1 MLTSGILET
10 IEPGLSAVAAFG
22 GENATGKDLA
32 IFYSA
37 FAIKLMN
44 PVQSL
49 YRMVLRLLLP
59 EQIYEYVLAAKD
71 GRDFVPK
78 VGSVGFGH
86 LRRLKP
92 ISSCYGYDRGLPVDR
107 YYIENF
113 LSENAGCIRGRVLEI
128 GDNEYTRKFG
138 GKNVARSD
146 ILNLDKR
153 ANPLTTIEA
162 DLTSAPHIP
171 DDTFDCIIF
180 TQTLMLIYD
189 MHSVIRTL
197 HRILKPGGTLL
208 ATLGGISNTSGREP
222 WEKNWCWHF
231 TTVSAS
237 KLFEEDFPGGGAEV
251 QGYGNVLSAIS
262 LLEGLSSTELT
273 HRELDHYDPSY
284 EVVVSVKAVKR
295 PAS

>member
-1 MLTSGILET
+1 MLSLGIMET
-10 IEPGLSAVAAFG
+10 FEPLLAGANPGLADAAAN
-22 GENATGKDLA
+22 EMA
-32 IFYSA
+32 FYFSV
-37 FAIKLMN
+37 FAIRLMN

-49 YRMVLRLLLP
+49 YRIALKLLLP
-59 EQIYEYVLAAKD
+59 EQVYEYVLALKD
-71 GRDFVPK
+71 GNDFVPK

-92 ISSCYGYDRGLPVDR
+92 ISTCYGYDRGLPVDR

-113 LSENAGCIRGRVLEI
+113 LSENSGFVRGRVLEI
-128 GDNEYTRKFG
+128 GDNEYTLRFG
-138 GKNVARSD
+138 GKNVVKSD

-153 ANPLTTIEA
+153 ANPETTIEA

-171 DDTFDCIIF
+171 DNSFDCIIF

-197 HRILKPGGTLL
+197 NRILKPGGTLL
-208 ATLGGISNTSGREP
+208 ATLGGISNTSGIHP

-231 TTVSAS
+231 TTVSAE
-237 KLFEEDFPGGGAEV
+237 KLFEEEFPNAEIEV

-262 LLEGLSSTELT
+262 LLQGLSYSELT
-273 HRELDHYDPSY
+273 MKELDYYDPNY
-284 EVVVSVKAVKR
+284 EVVVSVRAVKK
-295 PAS
+295 PVS

>member
-1 MLTSGILET
+1 LFTAQILET
-10 IEPGLSAVAAFG
+10 IEPGLGAVAAFAG
-22 GENATGKDLA
+22 AEAPGRDIAL
-32 IFYSA
+32 FYSV
-37 FAIKLMN
+37 FAIKIMN

-49 YRMVLRLLLP
+49 YRIALKLLLP
-59 EQIYEYVLAAKD
+59 EQIYQYMLAEKD
-71 GRDFVPK
+71 GREFVPK

-113 LSENAGCIRGRVLEI
+113 LSENSACIQGRVLEI
-128 GDNEYTRKFG
+128 GDNEYTLKFG
-138 GKNVARSD
+138 GKNVVKSD

-171 DDTFDCIIF
+171 DDAFDCIIF

-189 MHSVIRTL
+189 IHSVIRTL
-197 HRILKPGGTLL
+197 HRILKPGGALL

-231 TTVSAS
+231 TTVSAQ
-237 KLFEEDFPGGGAEV
+237 KLFEEDFPGGKAEV

-262 LLEGLSSTELT
+262 LLEGLSYNELT
-273 HRELDHYDPSY
+273 NRELDYYDPNY

-295 PAS
+295 KEN

>member
-1 MLTSGILET
+1 LFTAGILET
-10 IEPGLSAVAAFG
+10 IEPGLSTFAAFG
-22 GENATGKDLA
+22 GADASGKELA

-37 FAIKLMN
+37 FAIKSMN

-49 YRMVLRLLLP
+49 YRIVLRLLLP

-71 GRDFVPK
+71 GQDFVPK

-86 LRRLKP
+86 FRRLKP
-92 ISSCYGYDRGLPVDR
+92 ISSSYGYDRGLPVDR

-113 LSENAGCIRGRVLEI
+113 LSENSGFIRGSVLEI
-128 GDNEYTRKFG
+128 GDNEYTWKFG
-138 GKNVARSD
+138 GKNVVKSD

-171 DDTFDCIIF
+171 DGTFDCIIF

-189 MHSVIRTL
+189 IHSVIRTL

-237 KLFEEDFPGGGAEV
+237 KLFEEDFPGGEAEV

-262 LLEGLSSTELT
+262 LLEGLSCTELT
-273 HRELDHYDPSY
+273 HRELDHYDPNY

-295 PAS
+295 QGN